1 VDLRLKRLQG
11 EGGRQGACAQVRV
24 SNVCLMCVGTL
35 SQKCS
40 LLVDLYRK
48 CTRALTHQNLCVDAG
63 VAGGGDGGEGGEGG
77 GVMDVEEG
85 GASSPAS
92 SPAPYAGGSQ
102 QEGSSLPAVS
112 SNSVSSGMSAD
123 EQIAVDALNP
133 DSLRQSSLISGDCSG
148 PVMNNLLTNPSL
160 SQFEMKARDGGNFTS
175 KRVSSLA
182 RELKLDADK
191 LAMWTPKKGYE
202 AKICVLK
209 AFLERP
215 QLDKDTTGILHPILR
230 ISSVKM
236 HADVR
241 RELVEKTYGHVAHPE
256 LCFRQFLS
264 AMGIRS
270 QIIEGNYMWQFDPEA
285 WNRVGYRLVSG
296 CHAQNLAIAKR
307 LGARPAEGMAFD
319 LSVGSFSDDATLP
332 PY

>member
-1 VDLRLKRLQG
+1 
-11 EGGRQGACAQVRV
+11 
-24 SNVCLMCVGTL
+24 MT
-35 SQKCS
+35 
-40 LLVDLYRK
+40 
-48 CTRALTHQNLCVDAG
+48 
-63 VAGGGDGGEGGEGG
+63 
-77 GVMDVEEG
+77 
-85 GASSPAS
+85 
-92 SPAPYAGGSQ
+92 
-102 QEGSSLPAVS
+102 
-112 SNSVSSGMSAD
+112 
-123 EQIAVDALNP
+123 
-133 DSLRQSSLISGDCSG
+133 
-148 PVMNNLLTNPSL
+148 NLLTNPSL
-160 SQFEMKARDGGNFTS
+160 SQFEMEATGEGNFTS
-175 KRVSSLA
+175 TRVSSRTL
-182 RELKLDADK
+182 ELKLDADK
-191 LAMWTPKKGYE
+191 LAMWTPKKSYE

-241 RELVEKTYGHVAHPE
+241 RELVEKTYGHVTKPE
-256 LCFRQFLS
+256 LRFRQFLS

-307 LGARPAEGMAFD
+307 LGARTGEGMAID
-319 LSVGSFSDDATLP
+319 LSVGRLSDDATLP